1 MRYTLRPQ
9 HWLRHGK
16 ALANRQ
22 IGFRHCVRSTA
33 CISCRCRREIA
44 EAPPVADAARRF
56 RGSAPIGGHD
66 SGCRSDGT
74 TVLPQRHSRIFAKG
88 VRVTRFC
95 RSSSCTSCRSRRE
108 IAEAPPVADAARR
121 FRGSAPIGGHDSGC
135 RSDGT
140 TVLPQRHSRIFAK
153 GVRVTRFCRSSS
165 CTSCRSRR
173 GRGRSARSS
182 APCGAA
188 SSRCRHRPRS
198 RSCPWLPAHA

>member
-121 FRGSAPIGGHDSGC
+121 FRGSAPIGGHDSG
-135 RSDGT
+135 RESAGT
-140 TVLPQRHSRIFAK
+140 TVGQSQ
-153 GVRVTRFCRSSS
+153 
-165 CTSCRSRR
+165 
-173 GRGRSARSS
+173 
-182 APCGAA
+182 
-188 SSRCRHRPRS
+188 RPRS
-198 RSCPWLPAHA
+198 KLGASAVKQRGNFVRRNRDIRNTTRTALLAMHP

>member
-1 MRYTLRPQ
+1 MAGSLRLKKVRHTLRPQ

-22 IGFRHCVRSTA
+22 IRFRHCVRSTA

-88 VRVTRFC
+88 VRVTHFC
-95 RSSSCTSCRSRRE
+95 RSSSY
-108 IAEAPPVADAARR
+108 
-121 FRGSAPIGGHDSGC
+121 
-135 RSDGT
+135 
-140 TVLPQRHSRIFAK
+140 IF
-153 GVRVTRFCRSSS
+153 
-165 CTSCRSRR
+165 CRSRR

-182 APCGAA
+182 APGGAA
-188 SSRCRHRPRS
+188 SSRCRHHPRS